1 MVEINFMKVVE
12 GSDVNLYN
20 LGQTSVEFSG
30 KDCSEEAE
38 PVNYGR
44 EVSLITAPVSL

>member
-30 KDCSEEAE
+30 KTVVKK
-38 PVNYGR
+38 PNQ
-44 EVSLITAPVSL
+44 